1 MIITKEKAILSLNSE
16 AVFYI
21 VGSNIDDCE
30 ITWLENTNPIS
41 KAEIKAEMERLQAI
55 EDNKWV
61 T

>member
-21 VGSNIDDCE
+21 VGSTLDDCE

-41 KAEIKAEMERLQAI
+41 KAEIKAEQQRLQDI
-55 EDNKWV
+55 EDAKS
-61 T
+61 

>member
-41 KAEIKAEMERLQAI
+41 KGEIKTEMERLQAI
-55 EDNKWV
+55 EDNK
-61 T
+61 